1 MSSIITGE
9 AVVLDLRPAGF
20 APRMASALIDVLVA
34 LLAYVLLVLL
44 LWQVLAEADFTLL
57 RALLV
62 GSAVLVFVIAPA
74 TVETVTRGK
83 SLGRLAMG
91 LRIVRDDGGSVRFR
105 HAIIRAV
112 TAVLEIYALSGALAF
127 FVAVFNA
134 RSKRLGD
141 VLAGTYAL
149 QERVHSAPRQPVLIP
164 PELAGWAQLADLGRL
179 PDPLSRRISRF
190 LGQTG
195 GMAGPARTSL
205 AAELAAETVPYVSPQ
220 PPAGTHPEA
229 YLRAVTGAR
238 RDRDF
243 ARLERS
249 RLQAAALGKRLHR
262 TPFSRQ

>member
-20 APRMASALIDVLVA
+20 APRMVSTVIDILASVLVF
-34 LLAYVLLVLL
+34 VLLVLL
-44 LWQVLAEADFTLL
+44 LGEVVAEADATLL

-62 GSAVLVFVIAPA
+62 SSTVLVFVVLPA
-74 TVETVTRGK
+74 TVETLTRGK

-112 TAVLEIYALSGALAF
+112 TAVLEIYALFGAPAF
-127 FVAVFNA
+127 FLALFNSK
-134 RSKRLGD
+134 SKRLGD

-149 QERVHSAPRQPVLIP
+149 QERVHTAPRQPVLVP
-164 PELAGWAQLADLGRL
+164 ADLAGWAQLADLGRL
-179 PDPLSRRISRF
+179 PEPLSRRISRF

-195 GMAGPARTSL
+195 AMAGPARTAL

-220 PPAGTHPEA
+220 PPPGTHPEA

-238 RDRDF
+238 RDRDY
-243 ARLERS
+243 ARLDRS
-249 RLQAAALGKRLHR
+249 RRQAAALGERLHR
-262 TPFSRQ
+262 TPFPR